1 MKMNI
6 YLSLFLS
13 FLKIGAFSFGGGYGM
28 IPLLKEEV
36 LRNGWL
42 TESELLDMIGVS
54 ESTPGPI
61 AVNMATFVGAS
72 QAGIVGS
79 LIATLSVILPAFLI
93 MLTIVSLLKY
103 FSSNKYIEAALKG
116 VRQVVIGLIISV
128 GILLFVDLVFGDIS
142 TRAFDF
148 DYSALIIAVILSTA
162 MAVTKFVFKKQIPPI
177 LLIVISACLGMAI
190 YAF

>member
-1 MKMNI
+1 MNI

-36 LRNGWL
+36 LRKGWL
-42 TESELLDMIGVS
+42 DEAELLNMIGIS

-72 QAGIVGS
+72 QAGILGS
-79 LIATLSVILPAFLI
+79 LIATFSVILPAFCI
-93 MLTIVSLLKY
+93 MLIIVSLLKH
-103 FSSNKYIEAALKG
+103 FSDNKYVGAALAA
-116 VRQVVIGLIISV
+116 VRQVVVGLIISV

-142 TRAFDF
+142 ARAFNF
-148 DYSALIIAVILSTA
+148 DGRALVIAVILSAA
-162 MAVTKFVFKKQIPPI
+162 MAISKFCFKKQIPPI
-177 LLIVISACLGMAI
+177 LLIVISACLGMGFYAI
-190 YAF
+190 